1 MDTEGLDHQTELGD
15 KYDIV
20 TVLPHATM
28 AENVI
33 LVVRDR
39 LNAKEIEE
47 IVDKLAH
54 AAEQTH
60 GTLTFRNGKLFG
72 HFTIVVNK
80 CQGQNTR
87 FAVKT

>member
-1 MDTEGLDHQTELGD
+1 
-15 KYDIV
+15 
-20 TVLPHATM
+20 M

-54 AAEQTH
+54 AAEKTH

-80 CQGQNTR
+80 CQE
-87 FAVKT
+87 